1 MKICDREGL
10 MQMPK
15 GICPEGIMLKE
26 HYKRKLAIARQNMKC
41 FGAKSGLKKGLGYG
55 SERGYN

>member
-1 MKICDREGL
+1 MKICDREG
-10 MQMPK
+10 PARSV
-15 GICPEGIMLKE
+15 G
-26 HYKRKLAIARQNMKC
+26 KLAIARQNMKC